1 MTIITLSLTFLSSL
15 QPKHIPEFE
24 SAKGVEGGE
33 GSGWEMLKGNTQ
45 VVNWWTGREFHP
57 LWVVN
62 DSEDLYGDGEP
73 KNQKKLKFL

>member
-1 MTIITLSLTFLSSL
+1 MSLEALMDSPLGTMTIITLSLTFLSSP

-45 VVNWWTGREFHP
+45 VVN
-57 LWVVN
+57 
-62 DSEDLYGDGEP
+62 
-73 KNQKKLKFL
+73 